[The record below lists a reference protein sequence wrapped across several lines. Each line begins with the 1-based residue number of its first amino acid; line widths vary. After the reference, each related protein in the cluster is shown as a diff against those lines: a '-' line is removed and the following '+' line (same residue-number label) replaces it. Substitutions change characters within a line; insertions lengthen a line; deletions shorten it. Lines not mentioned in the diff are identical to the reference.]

1 MFFGCSHK
9 KASKISM
16 NSFELIRFEQIFFET
31 DPDSL
36 QRVEKEFPFF
46 FPKNYPFSAWVNRR
60 TDSLQLALYQ
70 ETKALLDK
78 DVKKQIHIFLDG
90 ASQYFQDFPLPKKA
104 ITITS
109 DVDFNNKVIFTD
121 SLLLIGIDNFLGT
134 NHFMYEDIPLYLKTQ
149 MNLEQL
155 PSELA
160 GSFAKRM
167 VMAPEDRSFLAQLVF
182 HGKKQFVKQTI
193 LPEFSEDII
202 VGYTTDQIDWAY
214 ANEKE
219 IWNYFVSK
227 ELLYST
233 DSSLQTR
240 FFLQAPFSKFFL
252 NIDQESPGRIGQWL
266 GLQIVK
272 SYQKQTGA
280 SVVDILDTPYKEL
293 FKKSKYKPRRG

>member
-46 FPKNYPFSAWVNRR
+46 FPQNYPFYAWVNRR

-121 SLLLIGIDNFLGT
+121 SLL
-134 NHFMYEDIPLYLKTQ
+134 
-149 MNLEQL
+149 
-155 PSELA
+155 
-160 GSFAKRM
+160 
-167 VMAPEDRSFLAQLVF
+167 
-182 HGKKQFVKQTI
+182 
-193 LPEFSEDII
+193 
-202 VGYTTDQIDWAY
+202 
-214 ANEKE
+214 
-219 IWNYFVSK
+219 
-227 ELLYST
+227 
-233 DSSLQTR
+233 
-240 FFLQAPFSKFFL
+240 
-252 NIDQESPGRIGQWL
+252 
-266 GLQIVK
+266 
-272 SYQKQTGA
+272 
-280 SVVDILDTPYKEL
+280 
-293 FKKSKYKPRRG
+293 